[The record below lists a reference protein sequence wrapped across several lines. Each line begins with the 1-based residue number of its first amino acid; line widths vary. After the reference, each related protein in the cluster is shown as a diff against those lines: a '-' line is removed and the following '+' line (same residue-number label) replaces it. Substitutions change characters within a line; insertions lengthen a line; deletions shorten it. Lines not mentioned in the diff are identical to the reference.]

1 MGILTQKRRGV
12 SLPPPPSR
20 YGGGSGGSGSS
31 FPISTAHVGTY
42 VLLTAIIMLFAGLSS
57 AYIVL
62 HGVPTWQNITLP
74 RLVWGNTLIL
84 LASSIAAEFARSAVR
99 KDQQRAFKQWL
110 GISGLLGLVFL
121 AGQFLAWR
129 QLVAAGVYLSTT
141 IHSSFFYL
149 LTGVHA
155 VHLAG
160 GLIGLA
166 IVLQRALANRLTS
179 GNHEA
184 LKVWALYWHF
194 MDVVW
199 IYCFLLLLLA

>member
-42 VLLTAIIMLFAGLSS
+42 ILLTAIIMLFAGLSS

-62 HGVPTWQNITLP
+62 RGVPTWQNITLP

-99 KDQQRAFKQWL
+99 KDQQRVFKQWL
-110 GISGLLGLVFL
+110 GVSGLLGLVFL

-166 IVLQRALANRLTS
+166 IVIQRALANRLTS